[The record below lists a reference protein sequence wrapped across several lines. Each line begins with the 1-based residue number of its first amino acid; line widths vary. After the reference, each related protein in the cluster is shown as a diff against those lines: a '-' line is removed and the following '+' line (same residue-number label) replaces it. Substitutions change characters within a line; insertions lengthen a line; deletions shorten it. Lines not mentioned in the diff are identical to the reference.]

1 MPFRLRSS
9 KVAIHRLCPN
19 VYLSRRLSN
28 CIRLANAPKLLF
40 VGALSLVVG
49 LSIVIVDLHLLPLVG
64 HLKTAELIDARLRN
78 VLDGFP
84 RGRK

>member
-9 KVAIHRLCPN
+9 KVIEGRHPSPVSKC
-19 VYLSRRLSN
+19 LSN

-49 LSIVIVDLHLLPLVG
+49 LSIVNVDLHLLPLVG